1 MKHDN
6 IVMYETF
13 SWDWNKIAICDDAIF
28 IILCIDETIGD
39 EIWWPFIKEQATFG
53 IHIPKF

>member
-6 IVMYETF
+6 VVMYDTF

-28 IILCIDETIGD
+28 IILCNDETIGD
-39 EIWWPFIKEQATFG
+39 EI
-53 IHIPKF
+53 